1 MLRVVIRNSGLYFR
15 DNIKNRS
22 PQIVRFLTFAK
33 SQDKYHSI
41 KHQYLGVVYSRTPPR
56 LFSTSK
62 VPDAKNDVEEA
73 KSTSSPDE
81 TETPKDDKEK
91 AQLIRRIAQ
100 EDDDYYD
107 DYEGGEGRSGY
118 KKYLSYFMLTTIGG
132 LVLYAS
138 YSIAV
143 ELFGRG
149 APGHLYDETFEI
161 VRVNDEVRPQ

>member
-1 MLRVVIRNSGLYFR
+1 MIRVVIRNSGFYFR
-15 DNIKNRS
+15 DNIKCRS
-22 PQIVRFLTFAK
+22 AQMVRFLSTTRSENIYPSNK
-33 SQDKYHSI
+33 L
-41 KHQYLGVVYSRTPPR
+41 QYLGIVYSRAPIR

-62 VPDAKNDVEEA
+62 VQDTRDGVEEA
-73 KSTSSPDE
+73 NGSTGPD
-81 TETPKDDKEK
+81 ETPKDDKEK